1 MLLHFDL
8 HKHGEVLVV
17 CMQIEPIQPSQ
28 QRRHLLLNLL
38 LALRISCNYASK
50 SLLLLHSHLNEPHSH
65 HAVKQLTIA
74 DRIAE
79 VKQREIRAT
88 SADTA
93 TNRRLELPQVWKSH
107 SCSRNH
113 RYDRTV
119 HIFESKGSLHTCKA
133 N

>member
-1 MLLHFDL
+1 MARAQIFETARCVHNGASRGAAVPLNQ
-8 HKHGEVLVV
+8 VL
-17 CMQIEPIQPSQ
+17 
-28 QRRHLLLNLL
+28 
-38 LALRISCNYASK
+38 
-50 SLLLLHSHLNEPHSH
+50 
-65 HAVKQLTIA
+65 KQLAIA

-88 SADTA
+88 LADKA
-93 TNRRLELPQVWKSH
+93 TNRRLELPQVWKAH

-113 RYDRTV
+113 RYGRTV

>member
-65 HAVKQLTIA
+65 HAVVNVVIVVVQRAALLVIAISVLT
-74 DRIAE
+74 RMF
-79 VKQREIRAT
+79 R
-88 SADTA
+88 
-93 TNRRLELPQVWKSH
+93 
-107 SCSRNH
+107 
-113 RYDRTV
+113 
-119 HIFESKGSLHTCKA
+119 G
-133 N
+133 